1 MGENILLAFQGI
13 WNHKL
18 RSFLTMLGIIIGIA
32 AIITIV
38 STINGT
44 NQQIKENLVG
54 SGTNVVNV
62 KLMQSGY
69 EADFTYSQLPD
80 GIIPADEKAR
90 AEMDGLDYVEET
102 SLYRRRTWAENVFYL
117 STAYNGNVYG
127 VDDHFFS
134 VNSYNIIFGRGFVK
148 EDHTQRRKVVILD
161 SKTSGSLFGGADAVG
176 QTIEIKS
183 EPFIVIGV
191 CAPSVVNEPVINS
204 VQDYY
209 MYADTTAGSIYIPIE
224 DWDIVYRYDEP
235 VNVAV
240 KATGTDD
247 MTRAGNNVSEYM
259 NDNFVNNENLKYQSE
274 DLLEQAAALQQLSET
289 ANTQLIWIAAISL
302 LVGGI
307 GVMNIMLV
315 SVTERTREIGLKKAI
330 GARAGRIR
338 FQFLTEAAVL
348 TSLGGVIGVAA
359 GIGLAYMMSHVMGTP
374 VSISVPA
381 CLIAVIFS
389 MVIGIIFGIVPA
401 FKASR
406 LNPIDALRHE

>member
-69 EADFTYSQLPD
+69 EADFAYSQLPD
-80 GIIPADEKAR
+80 GIAPADEKAR
-90 AEMDGLDYVEET
+90 EEMDGLDHVEET

-127 VDDHFFS
+127 VDDHYFS
-134 VNSYNIIFGRGFVK
+134 VNSYNIIFGRGFVE

-161 SKTSGSLFGGADAVG
+161 SRTAGSLFSGADAVG
-176 QTIEIKS
+176 QTMEIKG

-247 MTRAGNNVSEYM
+247 MTKAGNNVSEYM
-259 NDNFVNNENLKYQSE
+259 NDKFVNNENLKYQSE

-359 GIGLAYMMSHVMGTP
+359 GIGLAYMMSRVMGTP
-374 VSISVPA
+374 VSISIPA
-381 CLIAVIFS
+381 CLVAVIFS
-389 MVIGIIFGIVPA
+389 MVIGIVFGIVPA